1 MLPWLLCGALALV
14 SISLCVQ
21 RALTRKSL
29 DETLCQLNERLV
41 QDTNNPIFIS
51 SGDRHIRRLAMELNT
66 QLARLR
72 RQRHRYQDGD
82 RELKEAIANISHDLR
97 TPLTA
102 ISGYLELLS
111 QCEQTPKAQ
120 QYLHFIEN
128 RVQSM
133 TQLTEELF
141 QYSIAAST
149 EEALSF
155 EPVDIKAALEESLAG
170 FYTAL
175 TARGIEPAVHM
186 PQNPVVRQLDR
197 SAVSRVLGNLLGN
210 ALKYSGGDLVITLR
224 SAGEIVFSNTAPGLD
239 EIQVGRLFHRFFTVE
254 SAVGATGLGLSIVKA
269 LTERMNGSIS
279 ARYDRGRLSISLFFP
294 EG

>member
-1 MLPWLLCGALALV
+1 MVSFPWGIVCAAGAVVIVLLVTKIIFLY
-14 SISLCVQ
+14 
-21 RALTRKSL
+21 RDL
-29 DETLCQLNERLV
+29 DEIGAQIKDRLDG
-41 QDTNNPIFIS
+41 DTNNRIYVP
-51 SGDRHIRRLAMELNT
+51 GNDRHVRAFADRLNRELGILYENRR
-66 QLARLR
+66 
-72 RQRHRYQDGD
+72 RYRNGD
-82 RELKEAIANISHDLR
+82 RELKEAVTNISHDLR

-254 SAVGATGLGLSIVKA
+254 SAAGATGLGSPSPK
-269 LTERMNGSIS
+269 R
-279 ARYDRGRLSISLFFP
+279 
-294 EG
+294 